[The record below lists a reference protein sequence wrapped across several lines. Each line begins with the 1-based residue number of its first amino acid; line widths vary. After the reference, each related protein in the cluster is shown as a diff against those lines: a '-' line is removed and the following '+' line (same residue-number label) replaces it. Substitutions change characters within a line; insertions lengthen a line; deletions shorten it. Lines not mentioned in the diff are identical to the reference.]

1 MTILPA
7 IRIRQ
12 FGVNFYGA
20 SLTADVIDR
29 LVTFE
34 ILSYTKGS
42 PDVKVAGRRSSPKIN
57 WELLESRIRAS
68 AEAYQRPII
77 GKKIEGLIDYYKL
90 CSELNTLP
98 AIPGP
103 VLLVSER
110 RLEFKPVRPNVSV
123 GNLEIP
129 DEGGVLRVLDGQ
141 HRLLALH
148 QAKLE
153 RRLSDFDVPAALF
166 DPLPGDHTVEL
177 FVTINAKH
185 TRLNPS
191 HLVSLAGKRLY
202 RDEMLATAHDVIR
215 ALNESSGSP
224 LAGQI
229 KILGIGPG
237 KISQAALADEIKTI
251 FTAMAAGGSRFQEN
265 AKAFFLAYFKQIA
278 RVFEKAW
285 NGRKYSIKT
294 GTALRAFIRVVP
306 DVVRIMR
313 EKRED
318 LLDARAIHGII
329 SQWATTI
336 SDARFETEGAW
347 KQKVLSGTQ
356 STVDLLA
363 RELRAGLERA

>member
-1 MTILPA
+1 MTNIPA

-12 FGVNFYGA
+12 FGVNFYEA

-29 LVTFE
+29 LVSFE
-34 ILSYTKGS
+34 ILSYPRGT
-42 PDVKVAGRRSSPKIN
+42 PEVKVTGRRSSPKIN

-110 RLEFKPVRPNVSV
+110 RLEFKPSRPHATV
-123 GNLEIP
+123 GELEIP
-129 DEGGVLRVLDGQ
+129 EEEGVLRVLDGQ

-153 RRLSDFDVPAALF
+153 RSLADFDVPAALF

-177 FVTINAKH
+177 FVTINSKH

-202 RDEMLATAHDVIR
+202 HDEMLATAHDVIR
-215 ALNESSGSP
+215 ALNESADSP
-224 LAGQI
+224 LTGQI
-229 KILGIGPG
+229 KILGVGPG
-237 KISQAALADEIKTI
+237 RISQAALADEIKNI
-251 FTAMAAGGSRFQEN
+251 FTAMAAGGSRFQVDT
-265 AKAFFLAYFKQIA
+265 KRFFLTYFRQTA

-285 NGRKYSIKT
+285 GGRKYSIKT
-294 GTALRAFIRVVP
+294 SSALRAFIRVIP
-306 DVVRIMR
+306 DVLRIMK

-318 LLDARAIHGII
+318 PLSARAIH
-329 SQWATTI
+329 ATIAPWGTTVG
-336 SDARFETEGAW
+336 DARFETEGAW
-347 KQKVLSGTQ
+347 KQKLLGGMQ

-363 RELRAGLERA
+363 RELRAGLERG